1 MGLQG
6 GKGVPFEYISMQLM
20 EKFHWTIQEL
30 NSQPWEQIELFI
42 GMMNME
48 SEYEKKKNR
57 LAEQRTKQKRF
68 PG

>member
-1 MGLQG
+1 
-6 GKGVPFEYISMQLM
+6 MQLM